1 MQMRFHPDLLTMI
14 KLEWKTVEVVNQF
27 TRYTLLKC
35 CYMQLTTLI
44 IIEKKVI
51 WKRNM
56 KKKVCTLHPV
66 FAHGVTPA
74 TLQMITVCNT
84 FSKKIPAS
92 TVPRYTLVS
101 PLLHLAN
108 FCIKLPYTCPHRT
121 GNTHTIFWF

>member
-51 WKRNM
+51 
-56 KKKVCTLHPV
+56 
-66 FAHGVTPA
+66 
-74 TLQMITVCNT
+74 
-84 FSKKIPAS
+84 
-92 TVPRYTLVS
+92 
-101 PLLHLAN
+101 
-108 FCIKLPYTCPHRT
+108 
-121 GNTHTIFWF
+121 